1 MNICIVGFGAIG
13 PVHADSISLIDSVTL
28 YGICDI
34 VKERADK
41 AAEKYG
47 CKAFY
52 SFDECLLDKN
62 IDSIHICTPH
72 YLHYDMIKKAIQANK
87 KVVAEK
93 PIVMKKDEFSA
104 LLKDY
109 SDAPIF
115 PIVQNRTNLCI
126 KELKNIIDTDQNL
139 GKLTAVKG
147 ILTWYRTAEYYKSSA
162 WRGTKLYEG
171 GGVLIN
177 QAVHTLDLMVYLGG
191 KVSSVTASASN
202 KSLRDV
208 IEVEDTIDALLQYEN
223 GAKGI
228 FYATNAYTSNSPVQL
243 ELEFENASFKYMSG
257 KLHRNNELICTDEI
271 KFLGKA
277 YWGSGHER
285 TLYDLYVNKSTLGL
299 ADIKNTMYTI
309 FAIYESAE
317 KKEEIYL

>member
-13 PVHADSISLIDSVTL
+13 PVHADSINMIESVTL

-109 SDAPIF
+109 PDAPIF

-126 KELKNIIDTDQNL
+126 KELKNIIDTDQSM

-147 ILTWYRTAEYYKSSA
+147 ILTWYRTAEYYNSSI

-177 QAVHTLDLMVYLGG
+177 QAVHTLDLMIYLGG

-202 KSLRDV
+202 KSLRGV

-257 KLHRNNELICTDEI
+257 KLYRDNELICTDDA

-299 ADIKNTMYTI
+299 TDIKNTMYTM